1 MNYFINRYRL
11 IALYFRTIKHL
22 KFVQIYY
29 RIFYK
34 IYKPRITL
42 YGSID
47 KSCFEVD
54 NFVQP
59 ILRRQSLIGPGEW
72 ELLNKR
78 AKLSEVG
85 WNSVSEEKL
94 WVYNQHYF
102 DDLNAVGGHERTGWH
117 VQLMSNWIQ
126 DNPVGS
132 GNGWEPYP
140 LSLRI
145 VNWIKWC
152 MRGNQLSDSCL
163 ENLAVQCRWLSLHVE
178 WHLLGNHLFVNAK
191 ALVFAGLFFNGDEAN
206 TWFSRGMQILKKQ
219 IVEQILDDG
228 AQFELSPMYHA
239 LAIEDLLDLL
249 NICST
254 YSERLNSNHKTQV
267 ENWKLILPKM
277 LHWLDAMSH
286 PDGKISFFNDAAFG
300 IAPENH
306 EIHSYANRLGIQ
318 GVKVRDGLID
328 LSSSGFFRVNKKDV
342 SLFFDAGEIGPSY
355 LPGHAHADTLSIE
368 LTFNR
373 KRIVVNSGTSE
384 YGSGPI
390 RLRQRATAQH
400 NTVCVLG
407 ENSSEVWSG
416 FRVGNRASITERR
429 VIHDTSSIAFMAS
442 HNGYARSLSGLIH
455 KRTIRLVENS
465 VFIEDEISRCVPSEI
480 RFHLHP
486 DVKLKTIAENFVE
499 FTVHEEKT
507 MRWCFQGHSE
517 IRVLETAWHPE
528 FGITIPNL
536 CIAAQFEHGVCQ
548 TSILW

>member
-1 MNYFINRYRL
+1 MNYFIKKFRL
-11 IALYFRTIKHL
+11 IALYYRTIKHL
-22 KFVQIYY
+22 KFIQIYY

-34 IYKPRITL
+34 IYRPRISPI
-42 YGSID
+42 GSIE
-47 KSCFEVD
+47 KSCLEVEK
-54 NFVQP
+54 FVQP
-59 ILRRQSLIGPGEW
+59 ILRRQSLVGPGEW

-85 WNSVSEEKL
+85 WNSESEEKL

-102 DDLNAVGGHERTGWH
+102 EDLNAVGGHERTVWH
-117 VQLMSNWIQ
+117 VQLMSDWIQ
-126 DNPVGS
+126 QNPVGA

-140 LSLRI
+140 ISLRI
-145 VNWIKWC
+145 VNWIKWSL
-152 MRGNQLSDSCL
+152 RGNRLSDSGL
-163 ENLAVQCRWLSLHVE
+163 ESLAVQCRWLSLHVE

-191 ALVFAGLFFNGDEAN
+191 ALVFAGLFFEGDEAN
-206 TWFSRGMQILKKQ
+206 TWFSRGMQILEKQ

-228 AQFELSPMYHA
+228 AHFELSPMYHA
-239 LAIEDLLDLL
+239 LAVEDLLDLL

-254 YSERLNSNHKTQV
+254 YSQRLNDNHKTQV
-267 ENWKLILPKM
+267 ENWKSILPNM

-306 EIHSYANRLGIQ
+306 EIHSYANRLGIR
-318 GVKVRDGLID
+318 GAKVIDGLID
-328 LSSSGFFRVNKKDV
+328 LSSSGFFRVNKEDV

-368 LTFNR
+368 LTVNR

-384 YGSGPI
+384 YGSGPT

-416 FRVGNRASITERR
+416 FRVGNRASIIERR
-429 VIHDTSSIAFMAS
+429 VIEDTGAIAFTAS
-442 HNGYARSLSGLIH
+442 HDGYARLLSGLTH

-465 VFIEDEISRCVPSEI
+465 LFIEDEISRRVPSEI
-480 RFHLHP
+480 RYHLHP

-499 FTVHEEKT
+499 FMVNEEET
-507 MRWCFQGHSE
+507 MRWCFDGQSG

-528 FGITIPNL
+528 FGISIPNL
-536 CIAAQFEHGVCQ
+536 CLAAQFENSVCK